1 MANSLTEIF
10 TSLLALPDLDR
21 NAIASLLYPGDKRTL
36 QTTSLRMRPGTLQLL
51 QELSGRLGVSQ
62 TELINMIVES
72 SLRDIFLTFSSS
84 ASSIIDRFEV
94 LMQAHELP
102 PTDIAQ
108 MLSPWNIRLSVLQ
121 DRERTVDYLTTSLLQ
136 ALADGFY
143 VSRNWLLGYDVPVV
157 DLGQSLHQ
165 WPHSEE
171 EFNTLISPAD
181 INKNSE
187 IIFWTNENSPEHK
200 YKNKTGILIK
210 KRQSSAGV
218 IYYPVLSV
226 IPTLINKEQ
235 RSWIEQAIRTHGRTC
250 PMRSV
255 TISGGTAIALE
266 QGTTLPV
273 LIFKHLNAAN

>member
-21 NAIASLLYPGDKRTL
+21 NVIASLLYQGDKRPL
-36 QTTSLRMRPGTLQLL
+36 QTTTLRIRPGTLQLL
-51 QELSGRLGVSQ
+51 QELCGRLGVSQ
-62 TELINMIVES
+62 SELMNMILEG
-72 SLRDIFLTFSSS
+72 SLRDIFLSFSSS
-84 ASSIIDRFEV
+84 AASIVDRFEV

-108 MLSPWNIRLSVLQ
+108 LLSPWNIRLSVLQ

-136 ALADGFY
+136 ELASLFY
-143 VSRNWLLGYDVPVV
+143 VSRNWLLGYDVPIV
-157 DLGQSLHQ
+157 DTAQPLHQ

-171 EFNTLISPAD
+171 EFNELISPSE

-187 IIFWTNENSPEHK
+187 IIFWTNGNPPTHE

-210 KRQSSAGV
+210 KKQSASEV

-226 IPTLINKEQ
+226 IPARINKEQ
-235 RSWIEQAIRTHGRTC
+235 HEWIERAIRSHGRTY

-255 TISGGTAIALE
+255 IIDGGTAIALE
-266 QGTTLPV
+266 QGTTLPA
-273 LIFKHLNAAN
+273 LIFRHLNAAN